1 MVTRKWSDL
10 QRSLLMVSLG
20 LLGMKAIGSY
30 LSSFFFFFLQPRP
43 QLATLVL
50 NLVFLENNFIGLD
63 NRHLNQARS
72 QLLSRFHT

>member
-10 QRSLLMVSLG
+10 QRFLLMVSLG

-30 LSSFFFFFLQPRP
+30 LSSFFFFLQPRP